1 VTPLRYVYILGAGHS
16 GSTLLAMLLGMHPRI
31 CTVGEVKA
39 PALGRADEYRCSCG
53 EPVTACSFWQ
63 GLEREVAARG
73 ADLDLFAGNTDVRR
87 APTAYLRA
95 LLKPLHRP
103 ASIEGLRELALG
115 LSPAWKDHL
124 GRVQAVNA
132 ALARA
137 ACAITGKD
145 VFVDSSKTGMQ
156 LKYLLKNAD
165 LDVRVIRLVRD
176 GRGVSLSYRTADG
189 LSVSDAAFA
198 WRRANE
204 EAETIV
210 SGLPRDRWFD
220 LRYEQLCT
228 ELQPTLGA
236 LFAFIGVEPPA
247 ALADSGAAP
256 RHVLGNNKAR
266 LNPKEVR
273 LEEKWRRVLTPG
285 DLATFDRIAGPS
297 SRALGYA

>member
-16 GSTLLAMLLGMHPRI
+16 GSTLLAMLLGMHPRV

-39 PALGRADEYRCSCG
+39 PALGTADEYRCSCG
-53 EPVTACSFWQ
+53 EPVSACRFWQ
-63 GLEREVAARG
+63 ALERDVEARG
-73 ADLDLFAGNTDVRR
+73 ARLDLFGGNTDVRR
-87 APTAYLRA
+87 APTAYLRT
-95 LLKPLHRP
+95 LLKPLHR
-103 ASIEGLRELALG
+103 SELVEGIRELALA

-124 GRVQAVNA
+124 GRVQALNA

-145 VFVDSSKTGMQ
+145 VFVDSSKTGLQ
-156 LKYLLKNAD
+156 LKYLMRNPD
-165 LDVRVIRLVRD
+165 LDVKVIRLVRD
-176 GRGVSLSYRTADG
+176 GRGVSLSYQTADG

-220 LRYEQLCT
+220 LRYERLCT
-228 ELQPTLGA
+228 ELQPMLGA

-247 ALADSGAAP
+247 TLDSAAP
-256 RHVLGNNKAR
+256 PAHVLGNNKAR